1 MGRHPSQ
8 RIVRLRPSTW
18 LPLIG
23 IGGGGALCV
32 AAVVQ
37 LAVGAYAGGTLTL
50 IGAGLT
56 GASSY
61 FGSRWLREQFS
72 RLTSGRA
79 QFDLLQSQL
88 EAQQRA
94 VDNLADELEMALFI
108 CDYRCQ
114 IVYANRRASEL
125 FDFQDPQGRPVLAV
139 TLSHDLERIAMEA
152 LQTEAARSQE
162 LAFSFPKERVGL
174 VKAWVN
180 PEDPGRVFLS
190 IYDITDLRRL
200 ERIRQDFVANVSH
213 ELRTPMTLIRSMAET
228 LLDDAEAGTNSERYL
243 TRIIDEVDRLS
254 LMSQDLLILSAAE
267 SNPVRKHQCD
277 IADVFRS
284 SVHQLEA
291 SARAKGLELRYEGL
305 SQCLIEA
312 NTAQMVQVAINLIQ
326 NGINYTNAGHIAAAV
341 ERDGDTA
348 VIRIEDTGIGIA
360 TEHLV
365 RIFERFYRV
374 DKGRSRSTG
383 GTGLGLSIAKH
394 IVEAHGGTL
403 KVESTLNRG
412 STFTVTLPVG

>member
-1 MGRHPSQ
+1 
-8 RIVRLRPSTW
+8 VRLRPSSW
-18 LPLIG
+18 LPVIG
-23 IGGGGALCV
+23 FGGGGVLC
-32 AAVVQ
+32 AAAIFQ
-37 LAVGAYAGGTLTL
+37 LTVGMYLGATFSL

-56 GASSY
+56 AVSVY
-61 FGSRWLREQFS
+61 LGSRWMREQFS

-114 IVYANRRASEL
+114 IAYANHRASEL
-125 FDFQDPQGRPVLAV
+125 FDFQDPIGRPVLAV

-152 LQTEAARSQE
+152 LRTESAQSSE
-162 LAFSFPKERVGL
+162 LAFSFPRERVGL

-213 ELRTPMTLIRSMAET
+213 ELRTPMTVIRSMAET
-228 LLDDAEAGTNSERYL
+228 LLDDAEQGTNSERYL
-243 TRIIDEVDRLS
+243 TRMIDEVDRLS

-277 IADVFRS
+277 VADVFRS
-284 SVHQLEA
+284 SVHQLEGPA
-291 SARAKGLELRYEGL
+291 KAKGLEVRYEGL
-305 SQCLIEA
+305 VHCLIEA

-326 NGINYTNAGHIAAAV
+326 NGINYTNAGSITASV
-341 ERDGDTA
+341 ERSDDTA
-348 VIRIEDTGIGIA
+348 VIRVADTGIGIA
-360 TEHLV
+360 QEHLA

-403 KVESTLNRG
+403 RVESALNRG
-412 STFTVTLPVG
+412 STFTVTLPVGG

>member
-1 MGRHPSQ
+1 M
-8 RIVRLRPSTW
+8 RLRPLTW

-23 IGGGGALCV
+23 FGGGGALC
-32 AAVVQ
+32 AAGIFQ
-37 LAVGAYAGGTLTL
+37 LTVGMYLGATFSL
-50 IGAGLT
+50 IGGGLT
-56 GASSY
+56 AVSGY
-61 FGSRWLREQFS
+61 LGSRWLREQFS

-114 IVYANRRASEL
+114 IAYANRRASEL
-125 FDFQDPQGRPVLAV
+125 FDFQDPIGRPVLAV

-152 LQTEAARSQE
+152 LRTEAAQSSE

-213 ELRTPMTLIRSMAET
+213 ELRTPMTVIRSMAET
-228 LLDDAEAGTNSERYL
+228 LLDDAEPGSNLERYL
-243 TRIIDEVDRLS
+243 TRMIDEVDRLS

-284 SVHQLEA
+284 SVNQLEGT
-291 SARAKGLELRYEGL
+291 ARAKGLEVRYEGL
-305 SQCLIEA
+305 TACLIEA

-326 NGINYTNAGHIAAAV
+326 NGINYTNAGHITASI
-341 ERDGDTA
+341 ERKDDTA
-348 VIRIEDTGIGIA
+348 VIRVEDTGIGIA
-360 TEHLV
+360 TEHLA

-374 DKGRSRSTG
+374 DKGRSRITG

-403 KVESTLNRG
+403 RVESALNRG
-412 STFTVTLPVG
+412 STFTVTLPIGA